1 MRIAAMVARYLLGVI
16 FLVFGLNGFLHFL
29 PMPMPAGTAGEFMV
43 VMFSTHYM
51 SFVYAVQLIAAIL
64 FLANR
69 YVPLA
74 LTIIAPV
81 IVNILVFHILMQPAG
96 LPPGVL
102 CAILWIILALS
113 LRSAFSGILQQRT
126 TP

>member
-1 MRIAAMVARYLLGVI
+1 MKIAAIVARYLLGVI
-16 FLVFGLNGFLHFL
+16 FLVFALNGFLHFL
-29 PMPMPAGTAGEFMV
+29 PMPLPAGPAGEFMV

-51 SFVYAVQLIAAIL
+51 TFVYAVQLIAAIL

-81 IVNILVFHILMQPAG
+81 ILNILVFHILMQPAG

-102 CAILWIILALS
+102 CAVLWIILAMS
-113 LRSAFSGILQQRT
+113 VRSAFSGILLPKT
-126 TP
+126 AS